1 VAKPES
7 RAVRDWATAGAF
19 TLIFALT
26 MAEGIDEGF
35 SLWDWLVIGLSVV
48 FVIQAVA
55 RLAEPGPRA

>member
-1 VAKPES
+1 
-7 RAVRDWATAGAF
+7 
-19 TLIFALT
+19 